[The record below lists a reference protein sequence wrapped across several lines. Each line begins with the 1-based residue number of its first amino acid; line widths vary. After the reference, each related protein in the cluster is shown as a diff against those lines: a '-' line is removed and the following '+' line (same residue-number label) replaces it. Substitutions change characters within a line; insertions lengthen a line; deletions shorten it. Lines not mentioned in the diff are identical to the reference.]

1 MDSLVLNKLTF
12 VDEDF
17 PTLTAIERLFSC
29 VNSPMMRE
37 TPSESKEFAA
47 VIALIWFFSSVN
59 SQVLCEFV
67 LLTEGFATFA
77 ALVMPLPRV
86 RAPPALPA
94 SVWMLSIVGGLV
106 LEKAQAT
113 EEILLNLSTCEHSVR
128 YKDLAACHK
137 QGPILIPPEMFLS
150 TELCLVLLQVRSE
163 HFPRSPRRGQGF
175 LHQGTHVSGSDS
187 LQDTWVHLWIPV
199 SCHLFCRNTLF
210 RTGLF
215 GISST
220 PTP

>member
-1 MDSLVLNKLTF
+1 MLNKLTF

-17 PTLTAIERLFSC
+17 PTFTAIERLFSC
-29 VNSPMMRE
+29 VHSPMMRE
-37 TPSESKEFAA
+37 TPPESKEFPA
-47 VIALIWFFSSVN
+47 VIALVWFFSSVN

-67 LLTEGFATFA
+67 LLTEAFATFA

-106 LEKAQAT
+106 LEKAKAT
-113 EEILLNLSTCEHSVR
+113 EEILLNRSTCEHSVR
-128 YKDLAACHK
+128 YKDLAAGHE
-137 QGPILIPPEMFLS
+137 QGPALIPPEPLLC
-150 TELCLVLLQVRSE
+150 TWLCLVLLQVRSE

-187 LQDTWVHLWIPV
+187 LQDRGVHLWVPV
-199 SCHLFCRNTLF
+199 SCHSFYRNTLV

-215 GISST
+215 GISSM